1 MSITLNR
8 PIGIFYEHTSWF
20 KPLFEELEQRRIPF
34 VRLNAAQHHFNP
46 LERDVPY
53 SLVLNRISPSSHLR
67 GNGQSILYA
76 TQYIEHLE
84 RLGVPVINGSIA
96 HSYEISK
103 AKQLGLLASLGLR
116 FPKSR
121 VVNHVNQILAAAK
134 ALRFPILVKANI
146 GGSGAGITQ
155 FDTPEALQKAIYL
168 NQVSLGTDQVALVQE
183 YLAPK
188 NGHIIRVETLN
199 GKFLYAIKV
208 YPSHKSFNLCPAD
221 LCDVPAYT
229 NSQACIAEATRNG
242 IKVEKVNPPSQIIE
256 DVERIVKAAR
266 LDVGGVEY
274 LLDEEGDAHY
284 YDINALSNFVA
295 DAVNIIG
302 FNPYVNLVNYIES
315 RLQPVFQI
323 DSQPEFQPEEL

>member
-1 MSITLNR
+1 MSIIINR
-8 PIGIFYEHTSWF
+8 PVAIFYEHPSWF

-34 VRLNAAQHHFNP
+34 VRLNASQHHFNP

-53 SLVLNRISPSSHLR
+53 SLVINRISPSAYLR
-67 GNGQSILYA
+67 GNGQSIFYA

-84 RLGVPVINGSIA
+84 RLGVPVINGLIA
-96 HSYEISK
+96 QSFEISK
-103 AKQLGLLASLGLR
+103 TKQLGLLASLGLR

-121 VVNHVNQILAAAK
+121 IVNHVNQILAAAK
-134 ALRFPILVKANI
+134 ALKFPVLVKANI

-155 FDTPEALQKAIYL
+155 FDTPESLKKAIFL
-168 NQVSLGTDQVALVQE
+168 NQISFGTDQVVLVQE

-188 NGHIIRVETLN
+188 DGHIVRVETLN

-208 YPSHKSFNLCPAD
+208 YPTRKSFNLCPAD
-221 LCDVPAYT
+221 LCEVPAYT
-229 NSQACIAEATRNG
+229 NSEACIAEAARNG
-242 IKVEKVNPPSQIIE
+242 VKVEKYNPPKQIIE
-256 DVERIVKAAR
+256 DVERIVKTAR

-274 LLDEEGDAHY
+274 LLDEHGEPHY

-302 FNPYVNLVNYIES
+302 FNPYVNLVDYIES
-315 RLQPVFQI
+315 RLQPVFHI
-323 DSQPEFQPEEL
+323 DHEPEFQREEV